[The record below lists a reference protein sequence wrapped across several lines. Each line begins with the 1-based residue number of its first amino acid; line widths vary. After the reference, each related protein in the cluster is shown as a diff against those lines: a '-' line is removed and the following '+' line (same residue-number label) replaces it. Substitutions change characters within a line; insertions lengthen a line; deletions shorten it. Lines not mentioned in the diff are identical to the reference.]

1 MGSES
6 PQMRIE
12 PLLRLRPVV
21 RWAWAPIPLLLLATL
36 VAWLFA
42 PPDSYPADAL
52 SLVLQLIF
60 TTLAS
65 ALVAYLL
72 VRSFFASGNPA
83 LLLLACGIALWG
95 LSGVAAGAFSR
106 GDVNQSI
113 TIHNLCVW
121 LSATCHLFAAL
132 LSARVRPAP
141 ERPWW
146 LLGGFTAV
154 LIAVAAVMLA
164 GVNDWLPTFFVQG
177 AGGTLV
183 RQALLNSAI
192 AMFVFSAFILGGA
205 SPRLGWGFSRWY
217 RFGLLLIAVGLFGV
231 SVQPALRSVVGWT
244 GVSAQWLGGAYLV
257 IAALAA
263 SRESHAAEISLVVA
277 PHDVRLR
284 YGLAVVFVAA
294 ASAVRLLFF
303 QELGVAVPYI
313 LFFPAVML
321 TALYA
326 GAGPAVLAA
335 TLAIVVSNFLWV
347 EPLGSFD
354 PFNPERLQAAGLFYL
369 DCLVLIVIARAMRRA
384 QTRAIAAEA
393 ESSFAQRSEQTLREA
408 DRRKDAFLATLSH
421 EVRNALAPMSNS
433 LEIIERARSDQ
444 FLAERAR
451 VMMRQQM
458 TYLNRIVDDL
468 LDISRITRDKLAL
481 RFAPTDIVE
490 LVRLSIEA
498 NQPLAEHAGHGVKVT
513 LPLGSLFV
521 NGDSIRLA
529 QVFVNLLNNACK
541 YTEAPGHIELS
552 ARRDGHDAVISVKDD
567 GIGISPEMM
576 PRVFEPFTQIDQSLA
591 RSQGGLGIGL
601 SLAKRLVEMH
611 GGTLS
616 GFSAGLGRGSEFV
629 VRLPALAAAL
639 PAEPPRVAPKES
651 APVPARR
658 ILIAD
663 DNRDSADS
671 FARLF
676 RLGGHEV
683 ETAYD
688 GPEAVDAA
696 ERFRPDVVFLDIGM
710 PRLNGYE
717 VCRQIRSRAWGK
729 EIVLIAHT
737 GWGEDRQAEEAG
749 FDGHV
754 TKPADY
760 TALTR
765 LLASLPGRP
774 RSVRPYRPA
783 RTLEGALPGDDA

>member
-1 MGSES
+1 
-6 PQMRIE
+6 
-12 PLLRLRPVV
+12 
-21 RWAWAPIPLLLLATL
+21 
-36 VAWLFA
+36 
-42 PPDSYPADAL
+42 
-52 SLVLQLIF
+52 
-60 TTLAS
+60 
-65 ALVAYLL
+65 
-72 VRSFFASGNPA
+72 
-83 LLLLACGIALWG
+83 
-95 LSGVAAGAFSR
+95 
-106 GDVNQSI
+106 
-113 TIHNLCVW
+113 
-121 LSATCHLFAAL
+121 
-132 LSARVRPAP
+132 
-141 ERPWW
+141 
-146 LLGGFTAV
+146 
-154 LIAVAAVMLA
+154 
-164 GVNDWLPTFFVQG
+164 
-177 AGGTLV
+177 
-183 RQALLNSAI
+183 
-192 AMFVFSAFILGGA
+192 
-205 SPRLGWGFSRWY
+205 
-217 RFGLLLIAVGLFGV
+217 
-231 SVQPALRSVVGWT
+231 
-244 GVSAQWLGGAYLV
+244 
-257 IAALAA
+257 
-263 SRESHAAEISLVVA
+263 
-277 PHDVRLR
+277 
-284 YGLAVVFVAA
+284 
-294 ASAVRLLFF
+294 
-303 QELGVAVPYI
+303 
-313 LFFPAVML
+313 
-321 TALYA
+321 
-326 GAGPAVLAA
+326 VLAA

-347 EPLGSFD
+347 EPFGSFD
-354 PFNPERLQAAGLFYL
+354 LINPERLQAAGLFYL

-393 ESSFAQRSEQTLREA
+393 ESRFAQRSEQALREA

-433 LEIIERARSDQ
+433 LEIIERARGDH
-444 FLAERAR
+444 FMAERAR
-451 VMMRQQM
+451 VMIRQQM
-458 TYLNRIVDDL
+458 SYLNRIVDDL

-481 RFAPTDIVE
+481 RFAPTDIAE

-498 NQPLAEHAGHGVKVT
+498 NQPIAEHAGHGVKVT
-513 LPLGSLFV
+513 LPPGSLFV

-552 ARRDGHDAVISVKDD
+552 ARREGRDAVISVKDD

-629 VRLPALAAAL
+629 VRLPALAAA
-639 PAEPPRVAPKES
+639 PAPEPARVAPKES

-658 ILIAD
+658 ILVAD

-676 RLGGHEV
+676 ALGGHQV

-696 ERFRPDVVFLDIGM
+696 ERFRPDVIFLDIGM

-754 TKPADY
+754 PKPADY
-760 TALTR
+760 GALTR

-783 RTLEGALPGDDA
+783 RTLEGAPLGDDT